1 MPNLKAFEVQAFG
14 CQIRVETSC
23 VEAYEALQRY
33 IFPPFPRTH
42 DAATSADIA
51 VQVEHVDGRFLLL
64 ANGAEISA
72 SESLINLAPA
82 LIRVV
87 DDAVIRNLR
96 SFRAVHAGT
105 VLCGHQALLLPGATH
120 AGKSSIV
127 AELLRRGAKYFSD
140 EYALIDPDG
149 FVHAYP
155 RPLLLRN
162 GKPEQIPVLPEEL
175 NSSFGVGPV
184 PIGWILSFEYQPSYL
199 WDVEKIPQGEGL
211 MLLLRNT
218 PHALE
223 DSPNMMDVFLKAVA
237 RAECFVGRRGDA
249 EEAVDY
255 IEKLVGGLA

>member
-14 CQIRVETSC
+14 CHIRVETSC
-23 VEAYEALQRY
+23 SEAYDALERY
-33 IFPPFPRTH
+33 IFPPFPRTQH
-42 DAATSADIA
+42 APSGADIA
-51 VQVEHVDGRFLLL
+51 VKVERVDDRFLLL
-64 ANGAEISA
+64 ANGTEITV

-87 DDAVIRNLR
+87 DDAVIRNLGN
-96 SFRAVHAGT
+96 FRAVHAGT
-105 VLCGHQALLLPGATH
+105 VLCGRQALLLPGATH

-127 AELLRRGAKYFSD
+127 AKLLRRGAKYFSD

-162 GKPEQIPVLPEEL
+162 GMPEQIPVLPEEL

-184 PIGWILSFEYQPSYL
+184 PIGWILCFEYQPTYL
-199 WDVEKIPQGEGL
+199 WDVEKVPQSEGL

-223 DSPNMMDVFLKAVA
+223 DSPSMVDVFLKAVA
-237 RAECFVGRRGDA
+237 RAECYVGRRGDV
-249 EEAVDY
+249 EEAADY
-255 IEKLVGGLA
+255 IEKLVGGFA